1 MNGNRNSMQL
11 QRGQKLQ
18 LQQLGLTSDLIIEI
32 QLHATFEIDLSCFGL
47 DEQQKLKDEAY
58 MVFYNQSC
66 NPDGSVEWQPTQQQF
81 IFKLQQADLSKIQR
95 FMLCAAIDHPSATM
109 SQIQG
114 GILRIKNL
122 QQQILAEF
130 TLEATLFDQE
140 KAVMLAEVYLKD
152 VWRLG
157 IVAQGFNG
165 GLDALVE
172 HFGGEVAQPTPIE
185 AAPTPSPLATPTPSQ
200 TPSSNINFSKIQL
213 EKTGQSHRINL
224 DKTSTEYLKIEA
236 IWVDNGDSSA
246 NNDDLDLRVGFL
258 MQGQNKMDYVCC
270 PDKQGSML
278 NHPYIEHQGDI
289 KAASA
294 SEPGKETVL
303 VHPDIAKKMG
313 GKVALVFSVYSAVSN
328 GAVSIASLQPKM
340 RMQYG
345 NQIVECVFNSSVSA
359 KAKSRFVYTYVIGI
373 AVIDEHVI
381 TLEHSGL
388 TSSRFS
394 ENTPKIIWDKNGHV
408 EIKIDGPPMFKN

>member
-1 MNGNRNSMQL
+1 MQL

-18 LQQLGLTSDLIIEI
+18 LQQLGVKTDLMIEV
-32 QLHATFEIDLSCFGL
+32 QLNANFEIDLSCFGL
-47 DEQQKLKDEAY
+47 DEQQKLKNEDY
-58 MVFYNQSC
+58 MVFYNQPR
-66 NPDGSVEWQPTQQQF
+66 NPDGSVEWQANQKQF
-81 IFKLQQADLSKIQR
+81 VFKLNQANLSQAQR
-95 FMLCAAIDHPSATM
+95 FMICAAIDHPTATM
-109 SQIQG
+109 SQITNG
-114 GILRIKNL
+114 KILIKDNSQNL
-122 QQQILAEF
+122 LATF
-130 TLEATLFDQE
+130 DLDAKLFAQE
-140 KAVMLAEVYLKD
+140 KAVMLSEIYFKD

-172 HFGGEVAQPTPIE
+172 HFGGEVANQTE
-185 AAPTPSPLATPTPSQ
+185 SQQPSQ
-200 TPSSNINFSKIQL
+200 TPPPSAPPQPINNINLSKIQL

-236 IWVDNGDSSA
+236 IWVDNGDSNA

-258 MQGQNKMDYVCC
+258 LEGNKTMEYVCC
-270 PDKQGSML
+270 PDKKGSISSY
-278 NHPYIEHQGDI
+278 PYIEHQGDI
-289 KAASA
+289 QGASV

-345 NQIVECVFNSSVSA
+345 DQIVECVFNASVSA
-359 KAKSRFVYTYVIGI
+359 KAKSRFVYTYVIGVAI
-373 AVIDEHVI
+373 IDENGI
-381 TLEHSGL
+381 TLAHSGL

-394 ENTPKIIWDKNGHV
+394 ENTPRIIWGKKGDID
-408 EIKIDGPPMFKN
+408 IKVDGKPMFKGQ

>member
-1 MNGNRNSMQL
+1 MQL

-32 QLHATFEIDLSCFGL
+32 QLNANFEIDLSCFGL

-58 MVFYNQSC
+58 MVFYNQAR
-66 NPDGSVEWQPTQQQF
+66 NPDGSVEWQPTQKQF
-81 IFKLQQADLSKIQR
+81 IFKLQQADLTKIQR

-114 GILRIKNL
+114 GTIRIKNL
-122 QQQILAEF
+122 QQQTLAEF
-130 TLEATLFDQE
+130 TLEAQLFDQE

-157 IVAQGFNG
+157 VVAQGFNG

-172 HFGGEVAQPTPIE
+172 HFGGEVAQPTPAQ
-185 AAPTPSPLATPTPSQ
+185 AAPTPSPTPTLPK

-224 DKTSTEYLKIEA
+224 DKNSTEYLKIEA
-236 IWVDNGDSSA
+236 IWIDNGDSST

-258 MQGQNKMDYVCC
+258 LQGQNSMDYVCC
-270 PDKQGSML
+270 PNKQGSML

-345 NQIVECVFNSSVSA
+345 NQLVECVFNASVSA

-373 AVIDEHVI
+373 AVIDEQGI

-394 ENTPKIIWDKNGHV
+394 ENTPRIIWNKNGDV
-408 EIKIDGPPMFKN
+408 EIKIDGKPMFKD